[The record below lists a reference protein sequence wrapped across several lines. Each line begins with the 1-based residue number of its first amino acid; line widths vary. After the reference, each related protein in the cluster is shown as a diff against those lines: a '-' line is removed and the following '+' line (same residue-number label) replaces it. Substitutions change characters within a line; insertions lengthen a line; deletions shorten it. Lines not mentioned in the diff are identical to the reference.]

1 MTSRLHEWAS
11 PVMRQ
16 ETLQGRERWALGTG
30 NYSRVAELA
39 FSLKFA
45 GADVQEG
52 LNWRSNW
59 RSELGS

>member
-16 ETLQGRERWALGTG
+16 ETLRGRERWALGTG

-45 GADVQEG
+45 GADVQED
-52 LNWRSNW
+52 
-59 RSELGS
+59 